1 MLYTLCDWDMKHREE
16 NTGPKNAIF
25 YLLMQGIGTAKRFMA
40 GTELVSDSRFP
51 YCYLIRGWKSRK
63 IEDTWMKILAKFK
76 QTQFSS
82 LLKKVHPLRAGD
94 RLPKDGRRRAQ
105 CSNWWLTKTDTWRS
119 IRRFVMIR
127 WCLEAKPRS
136 THWDDASQS
145 CN

>member
-105 CSNWWLTKTDTWRS
+105 CSNWWLKKNWHLKIHPKICNDQMMFRS
-119 IRRFVMIR
+119 KAAKYALRRCVSK
-127 WCLEAKPRS
+127 L
-136 THWDDASQS
+136 
-145 CN
+145 

>member
-1 MLYTLCDWDMKHREE
+1 MLYTLCDWDMKHKEE

-105 CSNWWLTKTDTWRS
+105 CSNWWLKKNWHLKIHPKICNDQMMFRSKATKYAL
-119 IRRFVMIR
+119 IRCVSK
-127 WCLEAKPRS
+127 L
-136 THWDDASQS
+136 
-145 CN
+145 

>member
-1 MLYTLCDWDMKHREE
+1 
-16 NTGPKNAIF
+16 
-25 YLLMQGIGTAKRFMA
+25 MQGIDTAKRFTA
-40 GTELVSDSRFP
+40 GTELVNDSRFP

-105 CSNWWLTKTDTWRS
+105 CSNWWLKKKTDTWRS
-119 IRRFVMIR
+119 IRRFVM
-127 WCLEAKPRS
+127 S
-136 THWDDASQS
+136 DDV
-145 CN
+145 